1 MIKGETSEGKCVNC
15 LARSACVLSILNE
28 NDRRKIGR
36 MMHQFPCGT
45 DETIFHQGEQALG
58 AYILCQ
64 GRAKLLYRAQRDK
77 KLLLRFCSP
86 GELLAGIASQ
96 EHAFSAVSVGPS
108 VVSIIDKIRAT
119 TLIRQNP
126 EIGLEIGRR
135 FAQDAQ
141 RLLQRMSDLAYEGT
155 EERVTHVLVS
165 LGERH
170 GVRDENDL
178 RINLPL
184 STQDIAEMV
193 GCSRQTISQT
203 LHNLSKRDL
212 IQVTRHTIT
221 LTNVKGLREQG

>member
-96 EHAFSAVSVGPS
+96 EHALSAVSVGPS
-108 VVSIIDKIRAT
+108 VVSIIDKTQAT
-119 TLIRQNP
+119 TFIRRNP
-126 EIGLEIGRR
+126 ELGLEIDRR
-135 FAQDAQ
+135 FAQEGK
-141 RLLQRMSDLAYEGT
+141 RLLRRMADLAYGSV
-155 EERVTHVLVS
+155 EERLS
-165 LGERH
+165 RMLLELGEEH
-170 GVRDENDL
+170 GVHCGKGL
-178 RINLPL
+178 RIDLPL
-184 STQDIAEMV
+184 SAQDIAEMV
-193 GCSRQTISQT
+193 GCSRQAVSQE
-203 LHNLSKRDL
+203 LHRFVERGV
-212 IQVTRHTIT
+212 IQLTRHTIT
-221 LTNVKGLREQG
+221 LTDVEGLREQG

>member
-1 MIKGETSEGKCVNC
+1 M
-15 LARSACVLSILNE
+15 LSILNE

-108 VVSIIDKIRAT
+108 VVSIIDKTQAT
-119 TLIRQNP
+119 TFIRRNP
-126 EIGLEIGRR
+126 ELGLEIDRR
-135 FAQDAQ
+135 FAQE
-141 RLLQRMSDLAYEGT
+141 RERRLQRMADLAYENV
-155 EERVTHVLVS
+155 EERLAHVLLS

-170 GVRDENDL
+170 GVREGNAL
-178 RINLPL
+178 RIDIPF
-184 STQDIAEMV
+184 SQQDLADMV
-193 GCSRQTISQT
+193 GASRQRVNRELRKLADQ
-203 LHNLSKRDL
+203 DL
-212 IQVTRHTIT
+212 IQMERCQITI
-221 LTNVKGLREQG
+221 LDDERLRNLK